1 MALRFQNDF
10 ECKRC
15 WTRILAMPTSSPEMS
30 LIDRK
35 ILVDSNNSHHQQLH
49 SSSVSEKR
57 KMMKTNSSSSAS
69 PTSTFELIPEESEAG
84 ETSSWI

>member
-1 MALRFQNDF
+1 
-10 ECKRC
+10 
-15 WTRILAMPTSSPEMS
+15 
-30 LIDRK
+30 
-35 ILVDSNNSHHQQLH
+35 
-49 SSSVSEKR
+49 VSEKR